1 MMVKK
6 GQVICVLLGITL
18 AAAVFFVDM
27 LDSSG
32 VSQGRLIRNSYGQGE
47 KSEEVVVQGLLEDD
61 IRIDVPVAEREYG
74 EEEAGAAMDR
84 AAGELFEEM
93 AGGSAPLIDASGAP
107 RIDGSGALRIDASGT
122 PRADGSGAGQADE
135 RGAPQSDS
143 SGAARADDSGMS
155 QMNTARGIAVEEGG
169 RLELPS
175 WLDSYGI
182 AVEWIPEDTDYIGT
196 DGSIYENLCPAEGKN
211 TRLTARMSAGAY
223 TADYVLPVRIVPR
236 RKDGTQQR
244 LAGFSAVL
252 KEADKSQSQ
261 TGYLILP
268 DEYEG
273 RQLTYKTKR
282 SLDFLVFP
290 VLGIAAAALL
300 PLNERQKEKEKEQL
314 RQRQMMMD
322 YPEIV
327 SRLVVF
333 SGAGLPVRKAW
344 ERIVSDYEKTGE
356 RRAAYEEMA
365 AAHHMMLR
373 GIPELRAYAEFGRR
387 CRSLPYRKL
396 AGLLEQNIRNGSE
409 GLRAVLEA
417 EMEAAFEQKKNLA
430 RKLGEEASTKLL
442 LPLFMMLFIVMAM
455 VSVPAFLS
463 FGIA

>member
-1 MMVKK
+1 M
-6 GQVICVLLGITL
+6 
-18 AAAVFFVDM
+18 
-27 LDSSG
+27 
-32 VSQGRLIRNSYGQGE
+32 
-47 KSEEVVVQGLLEDD
+47 
-61 IRIDVPVAEREYG
+61 
-74 EEEAGAAMDR
+74 
-84 AAGELFEEM
+84 
-93 AGGSAPLIDASGAP
+93 
-107 RIDGSGALRIDASGT
+107 
-122 PRADGSGAGQADE
+122 
-135 RGAPQSDS
+135 
-143 SGAARADDSGMS
+143 
-155 QMNTARGIAVEEGG
+155 
-169 RLELPS
+169 
-175 WLDSYGI
+175 
-182 AVEWIPEDTDYIGT
+182 
-196 DGSIYENLCPAEGKN
+196 
-211 TRLTARMSAGAY
+211 
-223 TADYVLPVRIVPR
+223 
-236 RKDGTQQR
+236 
-244 LAGFSAVL
+244 
-252 KEADKSQSQ
+252 
-261 TGYLILP
+261 
-268 DEYEG
+268 
-273 RQLTYKTKR
+273 TYKTKR

>member
-18 AAAVFFVDM
+18 AAIVFFVDT

-32 VSQGRLIRNSYGQGE
+32 VSEGRIARNSYGQGE
-47 KSEEVVVQGLLEDD
+47 KNEEVIVQGLSEED
-61 IRIDVPVAEREYG
+61 IRMDVPVAEREYG
-74 EEEAGAAMDR
+74 EEEAGAAMDQ
-84 AAGELFEEM
+84 AAGELFREM
-93 AGGSAPLIDASGAP
+93 TGGSAPLIDASGTP
-107 RIDGSGALRIDASGT
+107 QIDGSGALRIDASGT
-122 PRADGSGAGQADE
+122 PRADGAGAVQEDDPGVLQD
-135 RGAPQSDS
+135 GG
-143 SGAARADDSGMS
+143 SGAARVDDSDVS
-155 QMNTARGIAVEEGG
+155 LINTAQEIIVEEGG

-182 AVEWIPEDTDYIGT
+182 AVEWIPENTDYIGT
-196 DGSIYENLCPAEGKN
+196 DGSICENLCPDEGKN
-211 TRLTARMSAGAY
+211 TRLTARMSAGSY
-223 TADYVLPVRIVPR
+223 TSDYEFPVWIVPR
-236 RKDGTQQR
+236 IKDDTEQR
-244 LAGFSAVL
+244 LAGLSAVL
-252 KEADKSQSQ
+252 KEADKSQRQ
-261 TGYLILP
+261 TEYLILP
-268 DEYEG
+268 DEYDG
-273 RQLTYKTKR
+273 RQLTYRTKR
-282 SLDFLVFP
+282 RKDFLVFP
-290 VLGIAAAALL
+290 VLGITAAALL
-300 PLNERQKEKEKEQL
+300 PFNERQKEKEKEKL

-356 RRAAYEEMA
+356 RREAYEEMA

>member
-6 GQVICVLLGITL
+6 GQVLCVLLGITL
-18 AAAVFFVDM
+18 AAAVFFVDT

-32 VSQGRLIRNSYGQGE
+32 VSEGRIARNSYGQGE
-47 KSEEVVVQGLLEDD
+47 KSEEVVVQGLLDED
-61 IRIDVPVAEREYG
+61 ILMDVPVAEREYG

-84 AAGELFEEM
+84 AAGELFEEL
-93 AGGSAPLIDASGAP
+93 AGGGALQIDASGTP
-107 RIDGSGALRIDASGT
+107 RIDGSGALQIDASGT
-122 PRADGSGAGQADE
+122 PRADGSGA
-135 RGAPQSDS
+135 
-143 SGAARADDSGMS
+143 ARTDDPGES
-155 QMNTARGIAVEEGG
+155 QVNTAQGIVAEEGG

-196 DGSIYENLCPAEGKN
+196 DGSVYENLCPEEGRN
-211 TRLTARMSAGAY
+211 THLTARMSAGSY
-223 TADYVLPVRIVPR
+223 TADYELLVRIVPGIR
-236 RKDGTQQR
+236 DDTEKK
-244 LAGFSAVL
+244 LAGLSAAFKQADRSQRQTQYLVL
-252 KEADKSQSQ
+252 PE
-261 TGYLILP
+261 
-268 DEYEG
+268 EYDG
-273 RQLTYKTKR
+273 KRLTYKAKR
-282 SLDFLVFP
+282 GNDFLLFP

-300 PLNERQKEKEKEQL
+300 PLNERLKEKERYQS

-327 SRLVVF
+327 SRRVVF
-333 SGAGLPVRKAW
+333 FGAGLPVRKAW

-356 RRAAYEEMA
+356 RREAYEEMA

-373 GIPELRAYAEFGRR
+373 GVPELRAYAEFGRR
-387 CRSLPYRKL
+387 CKSLPYRKL